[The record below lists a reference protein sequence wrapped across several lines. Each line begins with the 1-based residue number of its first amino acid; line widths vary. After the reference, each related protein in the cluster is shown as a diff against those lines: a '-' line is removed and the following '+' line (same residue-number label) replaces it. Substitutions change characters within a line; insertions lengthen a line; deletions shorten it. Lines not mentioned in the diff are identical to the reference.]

1 MIAVIELLLNAALWF
16 PAALVLATAATAVQR
31 ARAAKRGTPRRIAT
45 LAALHTCYGCV
56 IGVMGTGH
64 LVAVTIRAVQGTL
77 AQGVTWPLYP
87 LGFALAIPAALMVAS
102 AARLP
107 AAEATQRR
115 RLTVLDAWLALV
127 LIALLTSAP
136 LAIPALLNLVYLRSA
151 RPAVDRAVLMT
162 TALTYLAMFVAS
174 LVLGGGDF

>member
-1 MIAVIELLLNAALWF
+1 MIELLLNAALWF
-16 PAALVLATAATAVQR
+16 PAALVIATAVTALQM
-31 ARAAKRGTPRRIAT
+31 ARAAKRGVPRRLAT
-45 LAALHTCYGCV
+45 LAALHTYYGFV

-107 AAEATQRR
+107 EAEPTHRR
-115 RLTVLDAWLALV
+115 RLTVLDACLGLF

-136 LAIPALLNLVYLRSA
+136 LAIPAILNLLYLRST
-151 RPAVDRAVLMT
+151 RPAVDRAVVMT
-162 TALTYLAMFVAS
+162 SALTYLAMFVAS